1 MHCAVVVLVV
11 LHELTASFLV
21 VCSASLVTDGVKVG
35 MFNLWGGMVCVCM
48 CAHIRVCSGV
58 VAATTHPDTVPPGL
72 VCVCG
77 PS

>member
-1 MHCAVVVLVV
+1 MV

-21 VCSASLVTDGVKVG
+21 VCYASLVTDGVKVG
-35 MFNLWGGMVCVCM
+35 MFDLWRGMVVLQCVCVHV
-48 CAHIRVCSGV
+48 CAHMRVCSGV
-58 VAATTHPDTVPPGL
+58 VAATAHPDTVPPGL